1 MLHAQQNRLARFRPG
16 RHPIHSTKV
25 AMCEHVFSS
34 CERLC
39 QAPRQAAMLKLIPV
53 KIDSKLYR
61 QEDFVMNGR
70 VNHATDFVGFG
81 YKGQYS
87 EYHLYTFITSR

>member
-1 MLHAQQNRLARFRPG
+1 
-16 RHPIHSTKV
+16 
-25 AMCEHVFSS
+25 MCEHVFSC

-39 QAPRQAAMLKLIPV
+39 QAPRQAAILKIIPE

-61 QEDFVMNGR
+61 QENSVMNGR
-70 VNHATDFVGFG
+70 VNHVMDFTGFR

-87 EYHLYTFITSR
+87 EYHLYTLITLR